1 MKAFE
6 GDFCLLFN
14 AVGLMN
20 YNRKIK
26 IFSLF
31 IRLVRWI
38 NEILIFTF
46 LSHDMSF
53 STLLTS
59 SASSLLLFFPFQAP
73 SPSFF
78 SSLPCD
84 YRLSTAMH
92 E

>member
-1 MKAFE
+1 MKTFE

-20 YNRKIK
+20 YDRKIK

-46 LSHDMSF
+46 LSHDISF

-59 SASSLLLFFPFQAP
+59 SLFLFFPFQAP
-73 SPSFF
+73 SPF